1 LNRRNKIL
9 LFQTVLIII
18 LLAVFFF
25 GIIIYNLNYLNL
37 ILLIFMNVIIGLGI
51 FKYNRRSQEVLRSEI
66 SLQEKEKYLKELETL
81 NGELKSQKDA
91 YASLWEETAVLN
103 TELYEKNKNISE
115 QKQSIEALWEESNAL
130 NEELIQKNSELSTLN
145 NKIQLEKEKLIMING
160 IGEHMIS
167 SSDLDVAL
175 VNIVNVTRKILD
187 FQTVRILKYNPS
199 DKSLELLTSIGYQRD
214 VSNKLKIPLQKG
226 ISGYA
231 AQNREIV
238 LVNDVAKDE
247 RYICELNATKA
258 ELAIP
263 LLVKDEL
270 LGVLDLQNNQPF
282 IYKSEADQ
290 LLLKVLGSNIAMVLK
305 NHQLSEQ
312 ARQYFLDIVEALIA
326 AIEVKDSYTSGHC
339 ERVKEIA
346 LEIGKL
352 MELDKQDLEILELA
366 ALLHDI
372 GKIGLPEGIL
382 NKKGKLTKEEY
393 ELVKKHPL
401 IGYAMLDGISSLQRI
416 NKIILQHHERVDGQG
431 YPNKLNGNDI
441 DILARILA
449 VADAIDAMT
458 SVRPYRA
465 IQSKGYVLEQLEM
478 CSGTQFDQKIAAIA
492 KIIVLKSIHEDK
504 CKINN
509 SDVS

>member
-1 LNRRNKIL
+1 
-9 LFQTVLIII
+9 
-18 LLAVFFF
+18 
-25 GIIIYNLNYLNL
+25 
-37 ILLIFMNVIIGLGI
+37 MDVIIGLGI
-51 FKYNRRSQEVLRSEI
+51 FKYNQRSQEVLRSEI
-66 SLQEKEKYLKELETL
+66 YLQEKEKYLKELEAL
-81 NGELKSQKDA
+81 NTELKSQKDA

-130 NEELIQKNSELSTLN
+130 NEELIQKNSELSILN
-145 NKIQLEKEKLIMING
+145 DKIQLEKEKLIMINS

-167 SSDLDVAL
+167 SSDIDDVL
-175 VNIVNVTRKILD
+175 LNIVNVTRIILD
-187 FQTVRILKYNPS
+187 FQTVRILKYDSLDNC
-199 DKSLELLTSIGYQRD
+199 LELLTTIGYQRD
-214 VSNKLKIPLQKG
+214 VNKSFKIPLEKG

-231 AQNREIV
+231 GRNREIV
-238 LVNDVAKDE
+238 LVNDVTKDD
-247 RYICELNATKA
+247 RYIHELDTTKA

-263 LLVKDEL
+263 LLVEDEL
-270 LGVLDLQNNQPF
+270 IGVLDLQNNQPF
-282 IYKSEADQ
+282 ICRSEEDQ
-290 LLLKVLGSNIAMVLK
+290 ILLKVLGSNIAMVLK
-305 NHQLSEQ
+305 NHQLGEQ
-312 ARQYFLDIVEALIA
+312 ARQYFLDIVEALIG

-346 LEIGKL
+346 LEIGQL
-352 MELDKQDLEILELA
+352 MKLDKQDLETLELA

-372 GKIGLPEGIL
+372 GKIGMPEGIL

-431 YPNKLNGNDI
+431 YPNKLKGNDM
-441 DILARILA
+441 DILAKILA

-458 SVRPYRA
+458 SVRSYRV
-465 IQSKGYVLEQLEM
+465 IQSKEYVLEQLEI
-478 CSGTQFDQKIAAIA
+478 CSGTQFDQKIASIA

-504 CKINN
+504 CKLNN
-509 SDVS
+509 SDVG